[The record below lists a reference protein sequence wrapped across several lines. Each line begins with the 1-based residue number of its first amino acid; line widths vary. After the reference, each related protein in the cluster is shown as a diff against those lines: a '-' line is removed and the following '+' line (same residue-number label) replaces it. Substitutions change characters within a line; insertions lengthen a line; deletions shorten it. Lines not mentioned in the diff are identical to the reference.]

1 MNDLNP
7 RAFIGANN
15 PPAFDQ
21 EEVDKHDAAAAE
33 FLDVSGEWIK
43 KGEITTEGEAQS
55 LNDFIAGVKKRKTA
69 TDKARKA
76 AKKPHDDAGK
86 AVQAAYNPI
95 ITKLETVISRTS
107 PMLTAYLQ
115 KKEAARQED
124 LRRQQEE
131 ARRAQEQAD
140 RKAAQAAARN
150 DISGEIDAQA
160 AREEAEK
167 KAKDL
172 AREAKT
178 KANVASATGGGRTAA
193 LRTYHTAKVVNVRA
207 AFMHY
212 QDHPALAECLRSLAD
227 AEIRSKDFDP
237 ETMKIPGIEITTE
250 RKAV

>member
-15 PPAFDQ
+15 PPAFNQ
-21 EEVDKHDAAAAE
+21 TEVEELNTAAAD
-33 FLDVSGEWIK
+33 FLDASAEWID
-43 KGEITTEGEAQS
+43 KGEITTEAEAQS
-55 LNDFIAGVKKRKTA
+55 LNDFISGVKKRKTA

-86 AVQAAYNPI
+86 AVQAAYTPI
-95 ITKLETVISRTS
+95 ITKLETAINRTA
-107 PMLTAYLQ
+107 PILTAYLQ
-115 KKEAARQED
+115 KKEAARQAE
-124 LRRQQEE
+124 LRRQEE
-131 ARRAQEQAD
+131 ESRRAREEAD
-140 RKAAQAAARN
+140 RKAAEAAARN

-167 KAKDL
+167 QVKDVARAAK
-172 AREAKT
+172 E
-178 KANVASATGGGRTAA
+178 KANVSSATGGGRTAS

-207 AFMHY
+207 AFMRY
-212 QDHPALAECLRSLAD
+212 QDHPALADCLRSLAD